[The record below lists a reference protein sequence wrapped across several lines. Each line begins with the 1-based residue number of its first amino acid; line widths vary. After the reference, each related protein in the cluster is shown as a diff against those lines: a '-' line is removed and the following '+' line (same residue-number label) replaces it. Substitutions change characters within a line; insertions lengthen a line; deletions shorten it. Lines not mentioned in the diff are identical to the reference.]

1 MLTKI
6 EVVEEE
12 VQSNESVAE
21 EEELYICDCPDCPE
35 CAGNGKEEYPCQS
48 HGCDCK
54 MCCNGF
60 PELA

>member
-21 EEELYICDCPDCPE
+21 EEEIVICNCPDCPDCH
-35 CAGNGKEEYPCQS
+35 EEYPCQNS
-48 HGCDCK
+48 GCKCP
-54 MCCNGF
+54 MCCSNDG
-60 PELA
+60 EWASTE

>member
-12 VQSNESVAE
+12 VQSNEPIAE
-21 EEELYICDCPDCPE
+21 EETVICDCPDCPE

>member
-12 VQSNESVAE
+12 VQSNEPIAE
-21 EEELYICDCPDCPE
+21 EETVICDCPDCPE
-35 CAGNGKEEYPCQS
+35 CAGDGKEEYPCQS

-54 MCCNGF
+54 ICCNGF

>member
-21 EEELYICDCPDCPE
+21 EEEIVICNCPDCH
-35 CAGNGKEEYPCQS
+35 EEYPCQNS
-48 HGCDCK
+48 GCKCP
-54 MCCNGF
+54 MCCNNDGS
-60 PELA
+60 LA

>member
-12 VQSNESVAE
+12 VQSNEPIAE
-21 EEELYICDCPDCPE
+21 EETVICDCPDCPE
-35 CAGNGKEEYPCQS
+35 CAGDGKEEYPCQS

>member
-21 EEELYICDCPDCPE
+21 EEELHICDCPDCPD
-35 CAGNGKEEYPCQS
+35 CHEEYPCQS
-48 HGCDCK
+48 SGCKCP
-54 MCCNGF
+54 MCCFNDG
-60 PELA
+60 EWASTE